1 MPSVCGAKD
10 VLRAR
15 KASSSRLLGAL
26 RSCRLLAAALLMS
39 GAIAQSAR
47 GATSAVWLGGFG
59 SWTDMNW
66 TTPFYPSNGDPGFP
80 PGTTFNVFIDGGSP
94 AVSDV
99 TLSIA
104 VIIDNLSISAGDTL
118 EVTSGGE
125 PFIKMYPGAGTVTN
139 AGTIML
145 EGGSLEFDGSG
156 VAGVPMGT
164 LTGGGTVFMT
174 GGSIG
179 GHAGTETLTTDN
191 TIMGFGSVGAKN
203 LVNHGI
209 INASMPMATLT
220 VSSAAA
226 GTVKNVGTG
235 VAGSGTLTATGGG
248 ILYLPPGGAIDNT
261 DAVHPGTISAF
272 GGSEVMLGS
281 FAGGVSLIKGGTLT
295 TDPGSK
301 ILNIK
306 TATLNS
312 VTLSPGT
319 KYVQADGTTTNLEG
333 SIINGGIFNL
343 GSTGMGGPALL
354 ILDSGDVTLSGTG
367 GIVLAG
373 TATGIPV
380 DPSSVKIWGFA
391 GAGGAPRLTIAATQ
405 TITGSGQIGSHA
417 TVVSPKLTNHGIIT
431 ATTPPG
437 MPPGA
442 PAGITIF
449 PLILPAPPVAD
460 AVFNDG
466 TMQALD
472 NAFLTFNN
480 GIVTNKIGAA
490 GGTIAAHGMMMPS
503 SVILQEG
510 ATVNG
515 GTILL
520 DGPLS
525 QLQLNNGTARP
536 DTLTNSSGGTIT
548 TVAPSTAN
556 TIGGAITNSMGSMI
570 KVADNSALTMDNASM
585 GGSVTNSSFIA
596 VGTGAVA
603 VGPATLTIKAGS
615 LTNFVGPT
623 NGTIGVAGNG
633 TLNLIGDATGNA
645 IINGGTVSM
654 FGAGGMIKLNNGT
667 IHAGTLSNVAEGLIT
682 TVNGSRSNRLGGIV
696 HNPAR
701 ATIQVDTNS
710 NLELETGGT
719 YDNPGT
725 ILLNGAPPNYSIL
738 RPNGSGAGGSVSLTG
753 GGLVL
758 LGGDSVSNQISGVTG
773 NERLVNVDNTISG
786 GGKIGDIIF
795 GMMSLTNK
803 SAGTIQATTGT
814 ITIAPNMDGVINGG
828 LIQTMGANLN
838 LTKIPAVDA
847 THGVFTN
854 IDGATKGTIRAAFG
868 NTVYLNG
875 PAAANNAVI
884 DNGFVQVIPGS
895 TLQLSNGTIHNG
907 TLTNFGVGSVIQ
919 TDPAI
924 ATTNTLGGTV
934 NNNAGAV
941 ITVNAG
947 STLNLETGGT
957 YINAGTINVNGA
969 AGTNLRPSGANGT
982 VTLDGGGAVN
992 LLGAGS
998 SIVGVAGTETL
1009 INLNNT
1015 ISGGGMIGAGK
1026 MALINRGMINANN
1039 NGADLTIQP
1048 NAAGVTNSGTIQ
1060 TGGGDL
1066 TMKGGN
1072 YTNFE
1077 AATDGLIRAN
1087 NNDTITI
1094 NGNAVIDGGNVD
1106 TVGGGTINLS
1116 NATIHNGTLTNNA
1129 DGVILSTMNTT
1140 NTLGG
1145 TVNNLAGALI
1155 SVDHSTLKL
1164 ETGGTYNNVGLL
1176 LINGGGAANPAR
1188 LMLDGAGGTVSL
1200 SGGGTVTMSQAGGNS
1215 ISGVNGNERLINL
1228 DNTINGVG
1236 QIGLGMMSLTN
1247 DGTIDANMIG
1257 PSMADGLGITITP
1270 NAGGVI
1276 NGGILQ
1282 GSNGATLTLNGGIY
1296 TNTTGIIQA
1305 LGMGSEVDLQNG
1317 VTINGGSLGS
1327 SAQSLIR
1334 VVDEAVLHTVTNNAN
1349 LAQNEGSILDLI
1361 GAITNNGTI
1370 VMPATHFVTQIKLLS
1385 GDVTLGGTGT
1395 LTLMHSPL
1403 NQIIAANGLDRLT
1416 IGSGQTVRGTGD
1428 VGVGMMALTNNG
1440 KIIAD
1445 QPTSLTI
1452 HPNASGFLNTGTLQA
1467 AAGSTLDVVGGYKQT
1482 AGDTNV
1488 LGTLNVTAG
1497 PLTAA
1502 GGTLSGSGPSN
1513 ISGGFSLTGTFTK
1526 LDSGTATISG
1536 PQSFSSGKT
1545 LAINGGVVKFN
1556 VSSGP
1561 VTVGSGATVTVASGA
1576 QLELAGSV
1584 AALAAGSGRVN
1595 VVNSS
1600 STPGVLVSGKNQQVG
1615 GIDGSGT
1622 VAVNAGSDLTANH
1635 IIQTSLMIGGTDASA
1650 GAVTIAPSDASGEPL
1665 VPAAAVGAG
1674 DSGMGATVGVPAL
1687 AGSAPPEGG
1696 TPTLGTGASLL
1707 DSAVALSAA
1716 DSGRGVVSMTGLSPL
1731 GSGGFA
1737 GDPTPLGVFVPQ
1749 ENLVVGSTGV
1759 VPEPT
1764 TLLLFALGGLACGVE
1779 SLRRRRREQSLAFR
1793 ETP

>member
-1 MPSVCGAKD
+1 MPNSFSPRE

-15 KASSSRLLGAL
+15 RPFLSLFR
-26 RSCRLLAAALLMS
+26 RFVLLAAALLVTGLLEPPVHAGTTDS
-39 GAIAQSAR
+39 
-47 GATSAVWLGGFG
+47 WLGGVG
-59 SWTDMNW
+59 SWTAMNW
-66 TTPFYPSNGDPGFP
+66 SIMTP
-80 PGTTFNVFIDGGSP
+80 PGYPTNSP
-94 AVSDV
+94 PPGPTYNAVIGVPGSDV
-99 TLSIA
+99 SLGIGVSL
-104 VIIDNLSISAGDTL
+104 DNLSIAGGDTL
-118 EVTSGGE
+118 EVTSSGG
-125 PFIKMYPGAGTVTN
+125 PTIKTYAGAGTLSN
-139 AGTIML
+139 AGMIDL
-145 EGGSLEFDGSG
+145 FGGSSLGFDGSG
-156 VAGVPMGT
+156 VPGIPMAT
-164 LTGGGTVFMT
+164 LSGGGTVMLS

-179 GHAGTETLTTDN
+179 GTAGPTSPVTLTTDN
-191 TIMGFGSVGAKN
+191 FIMGAGVIGGMN
-203 LVNHGI
+203 LINHGTI
-209 INASMPMATLT
+209 DASFPMATLSINPAGT
-220 VSSAAA
+220 T

-235 VAGSGTLTATGGG
+235 APMSGLLEATGGG
-248 ILYLPPGGAIDNT
+248 TLALGIGTFDNT
-261 DAVHPGTISAF
+261 DPTHPGVISA
-272 GGSEVMLGS
+272 GAGSKITLGS
-281 FAGGVSLIKGGTLT
+281 TLGGLTTIKGGTLSSLAG
-295 TDPGSK
+295 DPGSF
-301 ILNIK
+301 I
-306 TATLNS
+306 TTVPPGVVTLNG
-312 VTLSPGT
+312 VTLAPGT
-319 KYVQADGTTTNLEG
+319 KYGQADFAHTNLEG
-333 SIINGGIFNL
+333 TITNGGSISL
-343 GSTGMGGPALL
+343 SSSGMGLSDTSVLA
-354 ILDSGDVTLSGTG
+354 LDSGDVTLSGTG
-367 GIVLAG
+367 TIAMLGV
-373 TATGIPV
+373 ATGIPTMPNLV
-380 DPSSVKIWGFA
+380 QIQGF
-391 GAGGAPRLTIAATQ
+391 GAARLTIGAGQ
-405 TITGSGQIGSHA
+405 TIMGSGQIGSHS
-417 TVVSPKLTNHGIIT
+417 TFLSPKLTNHGTIT
-431 ATTPPG
+431 ATTLMPG
-437 MPPGA
+437 PG
-442 PAGITIF
+442 PAQGITIF
-449 PLILPAPPVAD
+449 PLILPAPPIAD

-480 GIVTNKIGAA
+480 GIVTNTIGGV
-490 GGTIAAHGMMMPS
+490 GGMIAAHGHMMPS
-503 SVILQEG
+503 TLTLQES
-510 ATVNG
+510 ATING

-525 QLQLNNGTARP
+525 ALQLNSGTARP

-556 TIGGAITNSMGSMI
+556 TIGGAVTNSMGSFI
-570 KVADNSALTMDNASM
+570 KVADGSALTLDNAAL
-585 GGSVTNSSFIA
+585 GGSVTNSSIIS
-596 VGTGAVA
+596 VGTGAMGA
-603 VGPATLTIKAGS
+603 GAATLTINQGS
-615 LTNFVGPT
+615 LTNFVGAV
-623 NGTIGVAGNG
+623 NGSIVVSPNG
-633 TLNLIGDATGNA
+633 TLTLVGAGGVNST
-645 IINGGTVSM
+645 INGGAVGIS
-654 FGAGGMIKLNNGT
+654 GAGGMIKLNEGT
-667 IHAGTLSNVAEGLIT
+667 IHAGTLSNIADGLIT
-682 TVNGSRSNRLGGIV
+682 TVNGSKSNRLGGIV
-696 HNPAR
+696 HNPVR
-701 ATIQVDTNS
+701 ATIKVDTNS

-725 ILLNGAPPNYSIL
+725 ILLNGGPPNLSIL
-738 RPNGSGAGGSVSLTG
+738 RPNGFGAGGNVSLTG
-753 GGLVL
+753 GGSVV
-758 LGGDSVSNQISGVTG
+758 LGGDFVSNEISGVTG
-773 NERLVNVDNTISG
+773 NERLVNVDNAISG
-786 GGKIGDIIF
+786 GGKIGNLF
-795 GMMSLTNK
+795 GMISLTNK
-803 SAGTIQATTGT
+803 STGTIQATAGTG
-814 ITIAPNMDGVINGG
+814 ITIEPNADGIINGG
-828 LIQTMGANLN
+828 VIQTMGANLN
-838 LTKIPAVDA
+838 LTKIAA
-847 THGVFTN
+847 LGAAQGVFTN

-907 TLTNFGVGSVIQ
+907 TLTNFGAGSVIQ

-969 AGTNLRPSGANGT
+969 AGSNLSPSGANGT

-998 SIVGVAGTETL
+998 SIFGVAGTETL
-1009 INLNNT
+1009 VNLNNT

-1026 MALINRGMINANN
+1026 MALTNRSTINANN
-1039 NGADLTIQP
+1039 GGADLTIQP

-1066 TMKGGN
+1066 TLMGGN

-1094 NGNAVIDGGNVD
+1094 NGNAFIDGGNVD

-1145 TVNNLAGALI
+1145 TVNNLAGGLI

-1164 ETGGTYNNVGLL
+1164 ETGGTYNNAGLL
-1176 LINGGGAANPAR
+1176 LINGGGAANPAS
-1188 LMLDGAGGTVSL
+1188 LMLDGAGGTVTL

-1247 DGTIDANMIG
+1247 DGTIDANMVG
-1257 PSMADGLGITITP
+1257 PNMADGLGITITP

-1282 GSNGATLTLNGGIY
+1282 GSNGAKLTLNGGIY

-1327 SAQSLIR
+1327 SSQSLIR

-1361 GAITNNGTI
+1361 GTITNNGTI

-1385 GDVTLGGTGT
+1385 GDVTLGGTGS
-1395 LTLMHSPL
+1395 LVMQHSTL

-1416 IGSGQTVRGTGD
+1416 IGAGQTVRGTGD
-1428 VGVGMMALTNNG
+1428 IGVGMLALTNNG

-1452 HPNASGFLNTGTLQA
+1452 HPNAIGFTNTGTLQA
-1467 AAGSTLDVVGGYKQT
+1467 AAGSTLNVIGGYKQT

-1545 LAINGGVVKFN
+1545 LAINGGIVKFN
-1556 VSSGP
+1556 VTSGP
-1561 VTVGSGATVTVASGA
+1561 VTVGSSVTVTVASGA

-1584 AALAAGSGRVN
+1584 AALAAGSGRVD

-1600 STPGVLVSGKNQQVG
+1600 AAPGVLVSGTNQQVG

-1622 VAVNAGSDLTANH
+1622 TSINAGSDLTANH
-1635 IIQTSLMIGGTDASA
+1635 IIQTTLMIGGTAASA

-1665 VPAAAVGAG
+1665 VPAAADGAG
-1674 DSGMGATVGVPAL
+1674 NGISGSLIKADDVLLSSDVPLGAPI
-1687 AGSAPPEGG
+1687 AGG
-1696 TPTLGTGASLL
+1696 
-1707 DSAVALSAA
+1707 VALSFSDLALRDAA
-1716 DSGRGVVSMTGLSPL
+1716 GVSGSPIA
-1731 GSGGFA
+1731 A
-1737 GDPTPLGVFVPQ
+1737 GAFTP
-1749 ENLVVGSTGV
+1749 ERNLVVGGTAV
-1759 VPEPT
+1759 VPEPSAA
-1764 TLLLFALGGLACGVE
+1764 ALVGLAGLIW
-1779 SLRRRRREQSLAFR
+1779 SIIGFRRRSSRLGASCVAH
-1793 ETP
+1793 PD